1 MTHTEALKL
10 AIKALEHH
18 VAQTRPIHSTSETID
33 ALRAALAQPEKTNQC
48 AETCERAKLCAV
60 CARGLAEPKEK
71 PWRCACGA
79 NLYIDET
86 AHEINAA
93 IAKAEGQT

>member
-33 ALRAALAQPEKTNQC
+33 ALRAALEC
-48 AETCERAKLCAV
+48 S
-60 CARGLAEPKEK
+60 
-71 PWRCACGA
+71 
-79 NLYIDET
+79 ET